1 MVPVILVTTMGVC
14 DNNSAEKIISNPDR
28 KILNIL
34 VVLPLYPKIK
44 QQPKQSN
51 FIFYGSPA

>member
-14 DNNSAEKIISNPDR
+14 DNSSVEKIISKPER

-51 FIFYGSPA
+51 FIF